1 MKKTADSFSRRETP
15 ELQSSIRRRPGF
27 PCLSAGKTAHRKVTR
42 QRPALSAPRIVPNAT
57 TAADK
62 SYSEAARSSA
72 FRPLF
77 STPAFRPN
85 ASKNRRLSIL
95 NFRRSSAKGVR
106 EGIRYGG
113 GAPKTPRLE
122 NPSKI
127 RCNEIFTARSGMH
140 ETSNYSPAKRS
151 RRRIP
156 VYGRVPNP
164 QAFQG
169 INR

>member
-1 MKKTADSFSRRETP
+1 MRQTLGFSA
-15 ELQSSIRRRPGF
+15 S
-27 PCLSAGKTAHRKVTR
+27 
-42 QRPALSAPRIVPNAT
+42 RIVQNAT

-85 ASKNRRLSIL
+85 ASKKRRLSIL

-113 GAPKTPRLE
+113 GDPKKPRLE

-140 ETSNYSPAKRS
+140 ETLAFL
-151 RRRIP
+151 
-156 VYGRVPNP
+156 P
-164 QAFQG
+164 QGNA
-169 INR
+169 